1 MAGPPALRAG
11 QVPVEGGTVGCIWAV
26 PSGFRPGVTPALVLA
41 HGAGNDMASPFVSFF
56 HEGLASRGLLTVKF
70 NFPYRQAGRKAPDR
84 PAVLLAAWRA
94 VLGAVRGHAELGP
107 GPLFIGGKSMGGR
120 LAGELAA
127 QGEAVAGLV
136 FLGYPLHPARRPDD
150 RRAARLHDLQR
161 PALFVQGTRDP
172 LCDLA
177 TLHRALARLP
187 LATLYLVEGGDHSLV
202 PTGRTG
208 QPREAVW
215 EAVADVVVRWVLGVA
230 GRVTGGGGSD
240 NPSISLGNPEASG

>member
-1 MAGPPALRAG
+1 MLRAG
-11 QVPVEGGTVGCIWAV
+11 HVPVEGGTVGCVWGV
-26 PSGFRPGVTPALVLA
+26 PSGFQPGATPALVLA

-84 PAVLLAAWRA
+84 PSVLLETWRA
-94 VLGAVRGHAELGP
+94 VLGAVRGHRELRP

-120 LAGELAA
+120 LAAELAA

-150 RRAARLHDLQR
+150 QRAARLYDLR
-161 PALFVQGTRDP
+161 HPMLFAQGTRDP

-177 TLHRALARLP
+177 TLRPVLARLP
-187 LATLYLVEGGDHSLV
+187 LAALYLVERGDHSLA
-202 PTGRTG
+202 PALRTG
-208 QPREAVW
+208 QTREAAW
-215 EAVADVVVRWVLGVA
+215 AAVADVVVRWVLGVA
-230 GRVTGGGGSD
+230 ARAAGGAGSG
-240 NPSISLGNPEASG
+240 NPSVRLRDPEVSD